1 MTNDLLPHHS
11 PLTTDEGEP
20 VEGYRPV
27 CGLAVAGMVLSVLSM
42 TSYIHPFFWTLAV
55 VGVLVSAAAL
65 RRIAIAPTMVG
76 RRAAWAGLVLSLLFG
91 SSAIAHTVLKP
102 VRVRGDARQF
112 AAEWFSALRL
122 GHHAVAHQMTL
133 VHWRRLD
140 SDRPVEWL
148 YGENPI
154 LNGALEKYLTQEPA
168 RTLAALGE
176 RAHVRFVRNER
187 FKVTLDDYTV
197 DDVYEVS
204 AGEPGPPMQRLLKVE
219 LRSRPNLLTKKWGW
233 EMREAKWLEAP
244 PAAWSDGR

>member
-1 MTNDLLPHHS
+1 
-11 PLTTDEGEP
+11 
-20 VEGYRPV
+20 
-27 CGLAVAGMVLSVLSM
+27 MVLGVLST

-55 VGVLVSAAAL
+55 VGVLLSAAAL
-65 RRIAIAPTMVG
+65 RRIAVAPTMVG

-91 SSAIAHTVLKP
+91 SSAIAHTALKP

-112 AAEWFSALRL
+112 ASEWFSALRL
-122 GHHAVAHQMTL
+122 GQHAEAHQMTL

-140 SDRPVEWL
+140 SERPVDWL
-148 YGENPI
+148 YGESPV
-154 LNGALEKYLTQEPA
+154 LKRALEKYLAQEPA

-176 RAHVRFVRNER
+176 RAEVRFVRNER

-204 AGEPGPPMQRLLKVE
+204 AGDPGPPAVRLLKIA
-219 LRSRPNLLTKKWGW
+219 LRSRPNLLTKQWGW
-233 EMREAKWLEAP
+233 EIREAKWLEAP